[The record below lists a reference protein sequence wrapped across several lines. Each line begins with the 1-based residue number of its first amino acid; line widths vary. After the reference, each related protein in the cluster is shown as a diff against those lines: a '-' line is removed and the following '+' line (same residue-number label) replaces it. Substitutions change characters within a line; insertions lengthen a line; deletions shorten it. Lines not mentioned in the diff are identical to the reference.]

1 MERSRALSRLRYTL
15 GYILFAIL
23 FSIVT
28 VAMVIF
34 SLSFSKKTAS
44 GASKDDSSASG
55 GRIIVIDAGHGG
67 EDGGAV
73 GKNGVYEKELN
84 LIIAKDLAQMLVA
97 NGNTVILTR
106 DSDVMLYDRNV
117 DYRGRKKMLDLAA
130 RLKIGEECEG
140 CVFVSIHMN
149 TFPEERYRG
158 LQVYYS
164 PNDDASAL
172 LAEKIQSSV
181 CDQLQPTNDREIK
194 KANSSI
200 FILDRIKRPAVLI
213 ECGFISNP
221 EECALLCS
229 EEYRQKLTLAIFC
242 GICEYFSGDNS

>member
-1 MERSRALSRLRYTL
+1 MCYSRRFTAHLLTACLLLLALCTPHVR
-15 GYILFAIL
+15 GAI
-23 FSIVT
+23 
-28 VAMVIF
+28 
-34 SLSFSKKTAS
+34 TAS
-44 GASKDDSSASG
+44 VTEDGPLV
-55 GRIIVIDAGHGG
+55 IIDPGHGG
-67 EDGGAV
+67 TDAGAI
-73 GKNGVYEKELN
+73 GASGSLEKDLN
-84 LIIAKDLAQMLVA
+84 LAIAFELAECFREAGIPVL
-97 NGNTVILTR
+97 LTR
-106 DSDVMLYDRNV
+106 EADTLVLKEGEDVKGKRKQRDLYNRAE
-117 DYRGRKKMLDLAA
+117 LANRYPNA
-130 RLKIGEECEG
+130 TLI
-140 CVFVSIHMN
+140 SIHMN
-149 TFPEERYRG
+149 AYPVAKYRG